1 MTGTN
6 QDFGTRWFQNVWNMG
21 RREAIAEMLAPEAL
35 IHEAGLTV
43 QGPEGFYPFF
53 DRMQNAFSQI
63 RVTVEDTCTQGDKIC
78 VRWSCAMKH
87 TGDGLG
93 MAPTGKALETTGITI
108 IRVSGD
114 RAIEAWQNWDMLG
127 LMQQI
132 QENEIVATYIG
143 APA

>member
-1 MTGTN
+1 MAGTN
-6 QDFGTRWFQNVWNMG
+6 QDFATRWFENVWNMR
-21 RREAIAEMLAPEAL
+21 RREAIAEMLAPDVL

-43 QGPEGFYPFF
+43 RGPEGFYPFF
-53 DRMQNAFSQI
+53 DRMQSAFSQI
-63 RVTVEDTCTQGDKIC
+63 HVTVEETITQGDTIC

-93 MAPTGKALETTGITI
+93 MAPTGKALKTTGITM

-114 RAIEAWQNWDMLG
+114 QAIEAWQNWDMLG

-132 QENEIVATYIG
+132 QGNDMAATYIG

>member
-1 MTGTN
+1 
-6 QDFGTRWFQNVWNMG
+6 
-21 RREAIAEMLAPEAL
+21 MLAPDAL

-43 QGPEGFYPFF
+43 HGPEGFYPFF
-53 DRMQNAFSQI
+53 DRMQSAFSQI
-63 RVTVEDTCTQGDKIC
+63 HVTVEDTITQGDEIC

-93 MAPTGKALETTGITI
+93 MAPTGKVLETTGITI

-127 LMQQI
+127 VMQQI
-132 QENEIVATYIG
+132 QGNDMAATYVG